1 MLRNMKIGKKLMIAF
16 LLVAIISS
24 VGGIVGFAEMAT
36 MNSQYS
42 SALVDYGFA
51 QGDIEHFSAVF
62 NNNAAL
68 TRDMIIQTDKADME
82 KSQDQLDKSNKQ
94 LQEEYNKLKSAM
106 KTDKDK
112 SNYNTIGKALE
123 LYSLYREQV
132 VSFANGDQK
141 EEAYKYLEDNCIP
154 RATVVQNAI
163 DTLIKEK
170 TASGNQI
177 TADLNKSGRVSEA
190 AIAVVILLSVL
201 FSAFIAVLISLGIS
215 RPVNKLVLAAEK
227 MAEGDLST
235 EMSADTT
242 DEIGKLAAA
251 FQKTGTSLRAYIND
265 ISANL
270 AKVEKGDLTVHTDLE
285 YKGDFINL
293 KNSISGIV
301 SSMNAMITQIRQA
314 ADNVSTGSRQVS
326 DASQGLAQGAA
337 EQASSVE
344 ELSATMMEIS
354 AQVGENAQH
363 VRHASENV
371 DTVTSEI
378 AGCNGQM
385 QQMVQ
390 AMEQISNS
398 SNQIAKIIKTIEDIA
413 FQTNILALN
422 AAVEAARA
430 GDAGKGFAV
439 VADEVRNLA
448 SKSAAAAKDT
458 TKLIQD
464 SVGQVEKGTK
474 ITGSTAEALLRVV
487 DSAKAVSE
495 TVENISQATAK
506 QSNAIRQVNA
516 GVEQISNVVQTN
528 SATAEESAAA
538 SEELSGQARL
548 LSELVK
554 TFQLKE
560 DREPEPNEA
569 HSPDQDADPA
579 EEVSEAA
586 EGMPANA

>member
-1 MLRNMKIGKKLMIAF
+1 MLRNMKIGKKLLVAF
-16 LLVAIISS
+16 LFVAIISS
-24 VGGIVGFAEMAT
+24 IGGIVGFAEMAT

-51 QGDIEHFSAVF
+51 QGDIEHFSASF

-68 TRDMIIQTDKADME
+68 TRDVIIQTEAADIK
-82 KSQDQLDKSNKQ
+82 KSQQQLDQSSTQ
-94 LQEEYNKLKSAM
+94 LQEEYNKLKPDM
-106 KTDKDK
+106 KTDQDK
-112 SNYNTIGKALE
+112 SNYKSIGKSLD
-123 LYSLYREQV
+123 LFSLYREQV
-132 VSFANGDQK
+132 VNFATGGQK

-154 RATVVQNAI
+154 RATEVQNAI
-163 DTLIKEK
+163 NALIKEK
-170 TASGNQI
+170 TAAGNQMSVN
-177 TADLNKSGRVSEA
+177 LNNSGRASEA
-190 AIAVVILLSVL
+190 AIAVVIVLAIL
-201 FSAFIAVLISLGIS
+201 FSVFIAIYISLGIS
-215 RPVNKLVLAAEK
+215 RPVNKLVSAAEK

-235 EMSADTT
+235 EITTGTT

-251 FQKTGTSLRAYIND
+251 FQKTGTSLRAYISD
-265 ISANL
+265 ISDNL
-270 AKVEKGDLTVHTDLE
+270 AKVEKGDLTIHTDLE
-285 YKGDFINL
+285 FKGDFINL

-301 SSMNAMITQIRQA
+301 SSMNAMISQIRQA

-344 ELSATMMEIS
+344 ELSATMIEIS
-354 AQVGENAQH
+354 TQVGENAQH

-371 DTVTSEI
+371 DTVTAEI
-378 AGCNGQM
+378 AGCNEQM

-474 ITGSTAEALLRVV
+474 ITDSTAEALLRVV
-487 DSAKAVSE
+487 DGAKAVSE
-495 TVENISQATAK
+495 TVENISKATAK
-506 QSNAIRQVNA
+506 QSSAIRQVNA

-548 LSELVK
+548 LSDLVK

-560 DREPEPNEA
+560 DRGPEPTET
-569 HSPDQDADPA
+569 HSKDSDADP
-579 EEVSEAA
+579 VPEAQEA
-586 EGMPANA
+586 SDLVPANA